1 MHHNAILLIV
11 TIIKVKYEIV
21 PIRYKL
27 GGDMS
32 SANLLTAASDI
43 QRALT
48 PRPNQSNISKDKA
61 LKPDFGEFEKDM
73 LSISSLAQEKLQK
86 EKQIQ
91 TNQEI
96 DNIANEVI
104 RISSSIGKARSTGG
118 LTSSQATELYNK
130 IASLL

>member
-1 MHHNAILLIV
+1 
-11 TIIKVKYEIV
+11 
-21 PIRYKL
+21 
-27 GGDMS
+27 MS

-43 QRALT
+43 QRALI
-48 PRPNQSNISKDKA
+48 PRPNHNNISKEKA

-73 LSISSLAQEKLQK
+73 LNISTLAQEKLQK
-86 EKQIQ
+86 EKQVQ
-91 TNQEI
+91 TNQKI

-118 LTSSQATELYNK
+118 LTSNQATELYNK